1 MTASNKF
8 IDDLSHLMANA
19 LGLAQGAKAEA
30 ETALRSRIERW
41 LAAYD
46 LVTREEYEALKARV
60 EKLEGAAKTKATPA
74 KPKDPPAKTKSAAKP
89 PLKAKAKPRSR

>member
-8 IDDLSHLMANA
+8 IDDLSHLMTNA

-30 ETALRSRIERW
+30 ETALRGRIERW

-60 EKLEGAAKTKATPA
+60 EKLEGKGAVKAKTAPAPKAKA
-74 KPKDPPAKTKSAAKP
+74 KPAAKP
-89 PLKAKAKPRSR
+89 APKAKAKPRSR